1 MNLNLKLNH
10 LAILNLIFFA
20 NTTFAVYVTEK
31 GINNIGSMTA
41 YMMACEGDGYIK
53 LGTVSDYV
61 ITIRKTFTKKDSD
74 AIMLAYQNA
83 LHSKQIYSPSKNVWV
98 TPTVDEKS
106 CKDVEKSIP
115 SLKDFMIKMSKEY
128 PN

>member
-1 MNLNLKLNH
+1 MKHKPKLNRF
-10 LAILNLIFFA
+10 IIINFIFITNITYAF
-20 NTTFAVYVTEK
+20 NITEK

-41 YMMACEGDGYIK
+41 YIMSCEGDGYIK

-61 ITIRKTFTKKDSD
+61 ITIRKTFTKKDAD
-74 AIMLAYQNA
+74 AIMLVYQNS
-83 LHSKQIYSPSKNVWV
+83 LHSKQIYSPSKNAWF
-98 TPTVDEKS
+98 TTKVDEKS

-115 SLKDFMIKMSKEY
+115 SLKDFYNKMSKEY

>member
-1 MNLNLKLNH
+1 MNLNLKQ
-10 LAILNLIFFA
+10 NLLVTLSLFFII
-20 NTTFAVYVTEK
+20 NITYAVNVTEK
-31 GINNIGSMTA
+31 GIDNIGSMTA

-61 ITIRKTFTKKDSD
+61 ITIRKTFTKKDAD

-98 TPTVDEKS
+98 TPKVDEKS